1 MSDYAQLKAE
11 RRLPDWRDPAAYA
24 DIFEAGRAALAW
36 ELLRR
41 DPEYRGDMSP
51 PAKRAGDGVERVPLT
66 DSAMIARHG
75 LLFR

>member
-1 MSDYAQLKAE
+1 MSEYAQLKAE
-11 RRLPDWRDPAAYA
+11 LRLPDWRDPAAYA
-24 DIFEAGRAALAW
+24 GIVDAGRSALVW

-51 PAKRAGDGVERVPLT
+51 PANRLSDGVEIVPLADPET
-66 DSAMIARHG
+66 IAQYG